1 MAARNRTTDPLIHRH
16 ALRAPTDGAD
26 GSGLTQAATK
36 AAMAALVRLGECCHH
51 HDVRE
56 DLGSTS
62 RTFFRPPDMI
72 QVYAFG
78 YATNG
83 TTRKGKFLTA
93 LAAGSSVAAAASAAG
108 IGRSSAYRWRDD
120 PAFADPWDNAEE
132 EGVDLLEDA
141 ARVRALSPDMPGS
154 TATLLF
160 LLRHRRPER
169 YRPPP
174 ASAAAV
180 SLAPDDL
187 RAVEEHR
194 RI

>member
-1 MAARNRTTDPLIHRH
+1 MLPVMRR
-16 ALRAPTDGAD
+16 G
-26 GSGLTQAATK
+26 
-36 AAMAALVRLGECCHH
+36 
-51 HDVRE
+51 
-56 DLGSTS
+56 
-62 RTFFRPPDMI
+62 
-72 QVYAFG
+72 
-78 YATNG
+78 TNG

-108 IGRSSAYRWRDD
+108 IGRSSASRWRDD
-120 PAFADPWDNAEE
+120 PAFADAWDNAEQE
-132 EGVDLLEDA
+132 SVDLLEDA

-174 ASAAAV
+174 ASAATV

-187 RAVEEHR
+187 RAVEGHR
-194 RI
+194 RISALTPEELRAEIDEIERKRSLVAEARQELATRRKTANGAVDRAQ